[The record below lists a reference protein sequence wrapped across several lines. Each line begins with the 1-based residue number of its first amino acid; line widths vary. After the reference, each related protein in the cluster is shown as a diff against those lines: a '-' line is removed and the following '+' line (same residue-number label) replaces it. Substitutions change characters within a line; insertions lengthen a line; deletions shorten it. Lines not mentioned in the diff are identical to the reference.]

1 MEIKGW
7 VLFAIILFVIPYM
20 TMTIRKPYAAMMRRK
35 ESLRTELE
43 NEIEELRQHERE
55 LVDEFGEESRK
66 PTAEFQ
72 DELDR
77 LRARYEKDI
86 KELQEDHNSDTLN
99 EILVVLTMLFC
110 VVVGYVIFELFEGTI
125 DSLSSNFR

>member
-1 MEIKGW
+1 MEIKVW
-7 VLFAIILFVIPYM
+7 VLLAIILFVIPYM
-20 TMTIRKPYAAMMRRK
+20 TVKIRKPYTDMMRRK
-35 ESLRTELE
+35 ESLKIELL

-99 EILVVLTMLFC
+99 EILVVLTMLSC
-110 VVVGYVIFELFEGTI
+110 VVVGYVIFELFG
-125 DSLSSNFR
+125 